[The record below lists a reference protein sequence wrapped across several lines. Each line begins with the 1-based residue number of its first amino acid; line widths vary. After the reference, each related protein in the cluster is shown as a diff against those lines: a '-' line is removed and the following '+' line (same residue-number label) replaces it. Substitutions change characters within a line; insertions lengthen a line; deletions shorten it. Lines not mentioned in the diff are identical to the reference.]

1 MTVAHNRW
9 SAQRDC
15 FLLSAEQPAGLS
27 FSSPWF
33 LDIARVMGELLM
45 PSIHMQKQNP
55 LFEIRLNHEQL
66 VFRKKHKIIS
76 MVCQI

>member
-1 MTVAHNRW
+1 SSRMTVAHNRW

-45 PSIHMQKQNP
+45 PSTDESPNDFGK
-55 LFEIRLNHEQL
+55 NH
-66 VFRKKHKIIS
+66 
-76 MVCQI
+76 